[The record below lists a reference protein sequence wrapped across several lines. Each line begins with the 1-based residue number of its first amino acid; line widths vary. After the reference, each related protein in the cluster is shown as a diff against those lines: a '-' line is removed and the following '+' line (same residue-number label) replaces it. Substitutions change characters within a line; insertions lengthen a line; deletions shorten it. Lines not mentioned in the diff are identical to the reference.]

1 MNDDDLDRKSRA
13 KAGDGAGAPD
23 PRIDGIDRT
32 DDPYADRQDGAQA
45 HAPHRAADLPHAP
58 AEDLAMLGA
67 YVDDELPPPERAA
80 LYARLA
86 ADPQAAARVA
96 AWRTQKAA
104 LQMLCEGL
112 RAPGESS
119 RTKDEP
125 PAVLVVRAREPWWWR
140 AGIAASWMVAG
151 AGVVVL
157 AAALL
162 PRLAPNTAEGL
173 LAFAPHST
181 LARVQML
188 DTPEAFA
195 RRADVA
201 YAVYSPE
208 QRHPVEV
215 AASDETHLVAWLS
228 KRLGKPLSVPSLTEY
243 GYALVGGRL
252 LPGNAEPAAQFMYE
266 NDAGE
271 RLTLYVGRSGNDRD
285 AVRLLRDG
293 TRRTFYWSTNR
304 TGYALSGPQTEPK
317 LREIALDVC
326 SALGGKP
333 GQW

>member
-1 MNDDDLDRKSRA
+1 
-13 KAGDGAGAPD
+13 
-23 PRIDGIDRT
+23 
-32 DDPYADRQDGAQA
+32 
-45 HAPHRAADLPHAP
+45 
-58 AEDLAMLGA
+58 MLGA

-80 LYARLA
+80 VYARLA

-112 RAPGESS
+112 RVPGDSS
-119 RTKDEP
+119 PGGPSREPDEP
-125 PAVLVVRAREPWWWR
+125 PAVLVLRAREPWWWR
-140 AGIAASWMVAG
+140 AGVAASWMAAG

-162 PRLAPNTAEGL
+162 PRLAPDAAQGL
-173 LAFAPHST
+173 LARAPHST
-181 LARVQML
+181 PGRTPLAEMAAAPDTP

-228 KRLGKPLSVPSLTEY
+228 KRLGKPLSVPSLAEY

-271 RLTLYVGRSGNDRD
+271 RLTLYVGRSGSDRD

-293 TRRTFYWSTNR
+293 TRRTFYWSTQR

-326 SALGGKP
+326 SALGGQP